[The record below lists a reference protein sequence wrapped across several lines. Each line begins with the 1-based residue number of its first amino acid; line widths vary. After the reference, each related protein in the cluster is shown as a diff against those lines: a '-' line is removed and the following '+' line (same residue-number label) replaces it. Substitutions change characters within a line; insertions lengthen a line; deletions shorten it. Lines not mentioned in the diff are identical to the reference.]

1 MVPGVWL
8 HAGHTQ
14 IDWCNQL
21 VTRLAATLLEV
32 VAQQQQQQQDG
43 VHGMHGSGH
52 VHGRSLQG
60 GLHRHHL
67 WADTPPT
74 AAAAAAEAAPAL
86 PPAAAA
92 TAAAAAEP
100 RLSRAAVTGQVL
112 LQYLTGDAV
121 NSLTGMSLHSWP
133 PAMSH
138 EHEHGHERS
147 HERHQSQALRNSTQ
161 QQQQGSG
168 DGLLAPTWMRHSRPS
183 NHQQQHSHQH
193 TDIEMQ
199 SQQQQQQQHHKG
211 PFPLL
216 LFSLAPPDVQLAH
229 ADSCSD
235 LGPDPAAAAGHGPGW
250 YIHSQG
256 AAAVNLPDPQLQQT
270 YYKATPAAAA
280 TVEGRSADGD
290 VLGGTVYIWDV
301 AAAAAAAAADTAA
314 GASADF
320 VMVASGAKP
329 CTGFRVWV
337 GQSPGDPTAAAAAGG
352 GVVWRDVTSLV
363 VPLPTVE
370 DAMVLPVRDSE

>member
-1 MVPGVWL
+1 
-8 HAGHTQ
+8 
-14 IDWCNQL
+14 
-21 VTRLAATLLEV
+21 
-32 VAQQQQQQQDG
+32 
-43 VHGMHGSGH
+43 
-52 VHGRSLQG
+52 
-60 GLHRHHL
+60 
-67 WADTPPT
+67 
-74 AAAAAAEAAPAL
+74 
-86 PPAAAA
+86 
-92 TAAAAAEP
+92 
-100 RLSRAAVTGQVL
+100 
-112 LQYLTGDAV
+112 V
-121 NSLTGMSLHSWP
+121 NYLTGMSLHSWP

-138 EHEHGHERS
+138 EHAHGHERS
-147 HERHQSQALRNSTQ
+147 HERHQSQALRNSTQQ

-183 NHQQQHSHQH
+183 NHQQQDSHQH

-199 SQQQQQQQHHKG
+199 SQQQQQQQQHHKG

-216 LFSLAPPDVQLAH
+216 LFSLAPLDVQLAH

-235 LGPDPAAAAGHGPGW
+235 LGPDPAVAAGHGPGW

-320 VMVASGAKP
+320 VMVASGVKP

-337 GQSPGDPTAAAAAGG
+337 GQSPGDPTAAAAAAGG